1 MRFKKEN
8 NMKAHSLRIVAIAAA
23 LALTAGCGK
32 KQPKEI
38 PPPPIGADGTDDQ
51 AGTGDP
57 SGGVGTVALPGS
69 RGDFLNAVGGAMGG
83 DRVLF
88 ETDSYSLDDTDRRT
102 LDAHAA
108 WLQRNPNVRV
118 TIEGHADER
127 GTREYNLALGDR
139 RANAARNYLQGRGVA
154 AGRMNVISWGKE
166 RPESLGSDEGAW
178 AQNRRAVTV
187 VPE

>member
-1 MRFKKEN
+1 
-8 NMKAHSLRIVAIAAA
+8 MKANSLRVAVIAAA
-23 LALTAGCGK
+23 LVLTAGCGK
-32 KQPKEI
+32 KQPKEF
-38 PPPPIGADGTDDQ
+38 PPPPLGSEGTSDEQ

-57 SGGVGTVALPGS
+57 SGGVGTETLPGS
-69 RGDFLNAVGGAMGG
+69 RGDFLASVGGAMGG

-88 ETDSYSLDDTDRRT
+88 ETDSYSLDAQDRAT

-139 RANAARNYLQGRGVA
+139 RANAARTYLQSRGI
-154 AGRMNVISWGKE
+154 AGNRLNVISWGKE
-166 RPESLGSDEGAW
+166 RPEALGSDESAW